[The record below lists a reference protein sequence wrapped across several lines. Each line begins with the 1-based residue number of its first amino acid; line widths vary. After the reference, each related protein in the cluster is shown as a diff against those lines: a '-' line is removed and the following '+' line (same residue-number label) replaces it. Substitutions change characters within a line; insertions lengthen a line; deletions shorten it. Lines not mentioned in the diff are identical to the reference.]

1 MWESLKNDMKKTKQT
16 IYSLLSKTERERE
29 REVVVCL
36 ADSGGIAEHLSFCN

>member
-1 MWESLKNDMKKTKQT
+1 MSLSYLCSVSQDERER
-16 IYSLLSKTERERE
+16 ERERE

>member
-1 MWESLKNDMKKTKQT
+1 MKQSCDICHCL
-16 IYSLLSKTERERE
+16 IYVQWVKMRERERERE